1 MIRALVNEQDTAW
14 LKVAPSA
21 LEIAEYAFIMRNDM
35 RLLSLGS
42 EFDFFCVASTLDYI
56 ECITLKLKDC
66 PPRDHIP
73 CCRCSGYQA
82 MDTSPYPNLFDKL
95 VASLTEALGLSSGLM
110 SDNIDVALIMQL
122 MRLYGSQERDWARYA
137 FGDSDTDYTRN
148 LVNEGNGKGNL
159 ILKGSLTET
168 RYALPPQGPSH
179 RLDIIS
185 EKTHGKNEVIYMSD
199 ELGVHRMFNK
209 GKDFAVSLHLY
220 TPPHVALKGCY
231 IFDEGTGGK
240 LHVPSSSYHSA
251 FGRLLKDKK

>member
-1 MIRALVNEQDTAW
+1 
-14 LKVAPSA
+14 
-21 LEIAEYAFIMRNDM
+21 
-35 RLLSLGS
+35 
-42 EFDFFCVASTLDYI
+42 
-56 ECITLKLKDC
+56 
-66 PPRDHIP
+66 
-73 CCRCSGYQA
+73 

-159 ILKGSLTET
+159 GSPIHDHGNAHCVMKILKGSLTET